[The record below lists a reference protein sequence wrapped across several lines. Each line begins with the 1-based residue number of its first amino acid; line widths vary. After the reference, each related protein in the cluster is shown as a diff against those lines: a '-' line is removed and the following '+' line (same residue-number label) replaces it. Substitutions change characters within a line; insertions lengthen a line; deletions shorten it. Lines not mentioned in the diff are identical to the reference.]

1 MAVGSYARFGF
12 VYATSR
18 RHHTDIVTEAHI
30 VAAVPNL
37 HSLLLQISQRAIAI
51 YCYDHVDCHLP
62 KKKIRINTG
71 IFPTMTG
78 NTIYLSIDVSRIR
91 FLLGL

>member
-62 KKKIRINTG
+62 KKKFVLT
-71 IFPTMTG
+71 
-78 NTIYLSIDVSRIR
+78 
-91 FLLGL
+91 LGFFQQ